1 MRWVVGDIHGMLKP
15 LTTLVGEVRRV
26 DPAARF
32 LFVGDYVNRG
42 PDARGVIDF
51 IMALEGASFVRGNHD
66 DVFDLVVNGE
76 CYADNAARG
85 DRVAA
90 FQWFIKYGLD
100 ATLMSYGCDAALLE
114 GLAAHCSVKRLDKLA
129 ECVPA
134 RHRQFIRNLPA
145 AYEEED
151 LFVVHGKWDADEPTE
166 RPGIAERLKRSPA
179 LRHRLLWGRFTDE
192 ELPRV
197 KAWQRTGYFGHTP
210 VSYYFGL
217 ARARRP
223 GIELQMVPVAGN
235 KMVLVDTAAALG
247 IDGRL
252 SALCADNG
260 TLIQA
265 DHFGNLVVPATS
277 SARATEAAP

>member
-51 IMALEGASFVRGNHD
+51 LMAMGPGAASFVRGNHD

-100 ATLMSYGCDAALLE
+100 TTLISYGCDAAMLE
-114 GLAAHCSVKRLDKLA
+114 HMANHCSVRRLDQLA
-129 ECVPA
+129 HCVPA
-134 RHRQFIRNLPA
+134 AHRQFIRNLPA
-145 AYEEED
+145 AYEEDD
-151 LFVVHGKWDADEPTE
+151 LFVVHGKWDPDELTD
-166 RPGIAERLKRSPA
+166 RPGIAERLRKSQA
-179 LRHRLLWGRFTDE
+179 LRHRLLWGRYTEE

-210 VSYYFGL
+210 VSYYFGF

-223 GIELQMVPVAGN
+223 DVRLQMVPVVGN
-235 KMVLVDTAAALG
+235 KMVLVDTAAAVG
-247 IDGRL
+247 VDGRL
-252 SALCADNG
+252 SALCPDTG
-260 TLIQA
+260 RLIQS
-265 DHFGNLVVPATS
+265 DHFGNLVPA
-277 SARATEAAP
+277 AAAPATEAAS